1 MAAGKSN
8 TAAGRAVAGSHLW
21 MQRLVEVGRFP
32 TLARMFAAQLG
43 EEVEWIAPL
52 PQNDFKEYKLN
63 QDEAM
68 AKLFPHADKASLFDF
83 WPSNQPQWDG
93 IAIGRDS
100 GALYLL
106 EAKAHRKE
114 AEGQK
119 LGATAQESIDKI
131 KDTLRKWHDAHFPQG
146 DFSLWTDGHYQLAN
160 RLAFLYEMRARCVPH
175 HFPDVRLILLNIV
188 GDPTMEAHRAEYHG
202 YKTTQEGWKDYYS
215 DVFQKMLGTPQI
227 PHGTRLLQLDVELMA
242 RYQKLKDM
250 VTKRRREF
258 AALMDF
264 IEQQTAYLTAP
275 ASTRYHLCKE
285 CGLLEHSVNV
295 AETMLKMRAVIAPE
309 LSEES
314 CVVVALLHDLG
325 KAGSPGKPQYMKNE
339 EAGARFPYRWN
350 RELIY
355 LSVPVRSLALILPHF
370 PLTEEEIQAIVYHD
384 GQYVPENHAV
394 AAREEKLTL
403 LLQYADNWSGFVTEK
418 A

>member
-1 MAAGKSN
+1 MPKIMAATKKEAAKMAAGKSN

-21 MQRLVEVGRFP
+21 MQHLVGAGRFP

-100 GALYLL
+100 GALYLV

-175 HFPDVRLILLNIV
+175 HFPDVRLVLPPSSAIRRWRHIEQNI
-188 GDPTMEAHRAEYHG
+188 
-202 YKTTQEGWKDYYS
+202 
-215 DVFQKMLGTPQI
+215 
-227 PHGTRLLQLDVELMA
+227 MA
-242 RYQKLKDM
+242 I
-250 VTKRRREF
+250 KRRRSSGR
-258 AALMDF
+258 
-264 IEQQTAYLTAP
+264 IITATSSKRCSARRRFRTELGFCS
-275 ASTRYHLCKE
+275 STWSLW
-285 CGLLEHSVNV
+285 
-295 AETMLKMRAVIAPE
+295 RAI
-309 LSEES
+309 
-314 CVVVALLHDLG
+314 
-325 KAGSPGKPQYMKNE
+325 
-339 EAGARFPYRWN
+339 
-350 RELIY
+350 
-355 LSVPVRSLALILPHF
+355 RSSK
-370 PLTEEEIQAIVYHD
+370 T
-384 GQYVPENHAV
+384 
-394 AAREEKLTL
+394 
-403 LLQYADNWSGFVTEK
+403 W
-418 A
+418 

>member
-100 GALYLL
+100 GALYLV

-202 YKTTQEGWKDYYS
+202 YKTTQEQWKDYYS

-264 IEQQTAYLTAP
+264 IEQQTAYLTRPLPRDTTCAKNA
-275 ASTRYHLCKE
+275 AS
-285 CGLLEHSVNV
+285 
-295 AETMLKMRAVIAPE
+295 
-309 LSEES
+309 
-314 CVVVALLHDLG
+314 
-325 KAGSPGKPQYMKNE
+325 
-339 EAGARFPYRWN
+339 WN
-350 RELIY
+350 T
-355 LSVPVRSLALILPHF
+355 A
-370 PLTEEEIQAIVYHD
+370 
-384 GQYVPENHAV
+384 
-394 AAREEKLTL
+394 
-403 LLQYADNWSGFVTEK
+403 
-418 A
+418 